1 MGTEN
6 TTGPGMGWIYWVF
19 LTIGCWG
26 VYGVFLHSGAMG
38 MQDPQNGRIKAF
50 LFVGI
55 AYFLTAV
62 LAPAAILFAKG
73 ASWTFPAKG
82 LWWSLFAGIVG
93 AVGALGVL
101 LAFGAKGTPP
111 VVMSLI
117 FAGAP
122 VVNAIYALAT
132 HPPAGGYGSIKLPF
146 YLGIVLA
153 AAGGCLVTLYKP
165 NPAPKKKAAA
175 AAVAKG
181 FKPAGPD
188 AKEEP
193 KDKSGE

>member
-1 MGTEN
+1 MGTAS
-6 TTGPGMGWIYWVF
+6 TAGLGMTWLYWVF

-26 VYGVFLHSGAMG
+26 VYGVFLHAGATG
-38 MQDPQNGRIKAF
+38 MQDPVNGRIKAF
-50 LFVGI
+50 FFVGI

-62 LAPAAILFAKG
+62 LAPAVILFAKG

-101 LAFGAKGTPP
+101 LAFGAKGSPA

-122 VVNAIYALAT
+122 IINAFYALAT
-132 HPPAGGYGSIKLPF
+132 HPPAGGYGSIRWQF
-146 YLGIVLA
+146 FAGILA
-153 AAGGCLVTLYKP
+153 AAVGGCLVTLYKP
-165 NPAPKKKAAA
+165 GPPPPKKKAVIVQEAPA
-175 AAVAKG
+175 TPDTETTG
-181 FKPAGPD
+181 DKPA
-188 AKEEP
+188 E
-193 KDKSGE
+193 